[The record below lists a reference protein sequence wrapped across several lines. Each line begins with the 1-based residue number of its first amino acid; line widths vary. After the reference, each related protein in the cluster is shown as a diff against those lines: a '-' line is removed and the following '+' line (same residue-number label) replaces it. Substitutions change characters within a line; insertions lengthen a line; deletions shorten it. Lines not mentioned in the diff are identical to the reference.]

1 MIPLLERLGRAG
13 IGTLEKTGRAGTAF
27 LEKAGELV
35 LLFLRTIAWSVRPP
49 YRLRSLLEQ
58 MALVGV
64 SSLPIVLI
72 TAIFTG
78 AVLALQ
84 TTTGFRRFHAEDLVG
99 TVVALSICRELGPVL
114 TGIIV
119 AGRVGS
125 GMAAELGT
133 MRVTE
138 QIDALQTLATDPI
151 NYLVVPR
158 FLAAFV
164 MLPVLTALADIIGMA
179 GGFAVSVFVLGANP
193 HIYFRRSLD
202 FLNLDDIYTGL
213 VKAAIFG
220 MIIALVG
227 CYEGFNAS
235 GGAEGVGRSTTRSVV
250 LASMLILTANYFVTA
265 FFF

>member
-1 MIPLLERLGRAG
+1 MIGFLERLGREA
-13 IGTLEKTGRAGTAF
+13 TRF
-27 LEKAGELV
+27 LEQAGRLV
-35 LLFLRTIAWSVRPP
+35 LLFLQTLAWIARPP
-49 YRLRSLLEQ
+49 FRVRSLFAQ
-58 MALVGV
+58 MSQVGV

-138 QIDALQTLATDPI
+138 QIDALHTLATDPV

-158 FLAAFV
+158 FLAALV

-179 GGFAVSVFVLGANP
+179 GGFAVSVFVLHANP

-202 FLNLDDIYTGL
+202 FLDLEDIYTGL
-213 VKAAIFG
+213 VKAAVFG

-227 CYEGFNAS
+227 CFEGFNTE
-235 GGAEGVGRSTTRSVV
+235 GGAEGVGRATTRSVV
-250 LASMLILTANYFVTA
+250 LASMLILTANYFITA

>member
-1 MIPLLERLGRAG
+1 MSAIVRALENIGARA
-13 IGTLEKTGRAGTAF
+13 TGFLVEAGS
-27 LEKAGELV
+27 LV
-35 LLFLRTIAWSVRPP
+35 LLFGRTVAWVLRPP
-49 YRLRSLLEQ
+49 FRLRSLVEQ
-58 MALVGV
+58 MASIGV

-133 MRVTE
+133 MKVTE
-138 QIDALQTLATDPI
+138 QIDALETLATDPV

-158 FLAAFV
+158 FLAGLV
-164 MLPVLTALADIIGMA
+164 MLPVLTAIADLVGMA
-179 GGFAVSVFVLGANP
+179 GGYAVSVFVLHANP
-193 HIYFRRSLD
+193 
-202 FLNLDDIYTGL
+202 
-213 VKAAIFG
+213 
-220 MIIALVG
+220 
-227 CYEGFNAS
+227 
-235 GGAEGVGRSTTRSVV
+235 
-250 LASMLILTANYFVTA
+250 
-265 FFF
+265 

>member
-1 MIPLLERLGRAG
+1 MIGFLERLGRGA
-13 IGTLEKTGRAGTAF
+13 TALLEQTGRLF
-27 LEKAGELV
+27 
-35 LLFLRTIAWSVRPP
+35 LLFLQTLGWVLRPP
-49 YRLRSLLEQ
+49 YRVRSLIEQ
-58 MALVGV
+58 MARVGV
-64 SSLPIVLI
+64 DSLPIVLL

-84 TTTGFRRFHAEDLVG
+84 TTTGFRRFHATDLVG

-138 QIDALQTLATDPI
+138 QIDALYALATDPV

-158 FLAAFV
+158 FLAALI
-164 MLPVLTALADIIGMA
+164 MLPVLTALADIVGMA
-179 GGFAVSVFVLGANP
+179 GGYAVSVFLLSANGS
-193 HIYFRRSLD
+193 IYYRRSIDYLKVE
-202 FLNLDDIYTGL
+202 DIYTGL
-213 VKAAIFG
+213 IKAAVFG

-227 CYEGFNAS
+227 CFQGFNAQ
-235 GGAEGVGRSTTRSVV
+235 GGAEGVGRSTTQSVV
-250 LASMLILTANYFVTA
+250 TASMLILTANYFITA

>member
-1 MIPLLERLGRAG
+1 VIRALER
-13 IGTLEKTGRAGTAF
+13 IGRAGTRF
-27 LEKAGELV
+27 LEEAGSLA
-35 LLFLRTIAWSVRPP
+35 LLFLQTLGWIVRPP
-49 YRLRSLLEQ
+49 FRVRSLFQQ
-58 MALVGV
+58 MAGVGV

-72 TAIFTG
+72 TAVFTG

-84 TTTGFRRFHAEDLVG
+84 TTTGFRRFHATDLVG

-133 MRVTE
+133 MKVTE
-138 QIDALQTLATDPI
+138 QIDALATLATDPV

-158 FLAAFV
+158 FLGSLV
-164 MLPVLTALADIIGMA
+164 MLPVLTALADAVGMA
-179 GGFAVSVFVLGANP
+179 SGFAISVLALGANP
-193 HIYFRRSLD
+193 AVYYRRSMD
-202 FLNLDDIYTGL
+202 FLHIEDLYTGIL
-213 VKAAIFG
+213 KAAIFG
-220 MIIALVG
+220 MIIAVVG
-227 CYEGFNAS
+227 CYKGFTAE
-235 GGAEGVGRSTTRSVV
+235 GGAEGVGRSTTQSVV